1 MFQHHALVGR
11 LLHLLTLEHFLPWTA
26 NMSLWETRQP
36 IWDSIHDSTYTAVQT
51 GQLDCDISD
60 KKKKFSFHRSSAWLF
75 AISLKYSASRYW
87 HRAIPKYAVAGYCLQ
102 RRFRASA
109 AFLGDSSFVT
119 VKTYKEVKALWSQ
132 LGTKEL
138 LIASW
143 AYKFAQEGKMYVYDG
158 RTIFSEG
165 IRACGCSVK
174 SPHDINSFSLSHRSA
189 QVYSGLHKIS
199 ASIWKT

>member
-1 MFQHHALVGR
+1 MRWLADYCICSRWSTFFHGLLICLCGR
-11 LLHLLTLEHFLPWTA
+11 RGSQYGTPFMIPHIQQCKLGSW
-26 NMSLWETRQP
+26 
-36 IWDSIHDSTYTAVQT
+36 IVTYQ
-51 GQLDCDISD
+51 I
-60 KKKKFSFHRSSAWLF
+60 KKKKISFHRSSAWLF